1 MRTRVGI
8 ALLWLMPGR
17 TDSWGTSCCLT
28 YRYKWFDA
36 CICESRIYDLGAA
49 SGAEMAL
56 YMKLERFMLEPEAIE
71 RC

>member
-17 TDSWGTSCCLT
+17 TNSWGTSCCLT

-36 CICESRIYDLGAA
+36 LGAA
-49 SGAEMAL
+49 SGAEMGTLHETRTIYA
-56 YMKLERFMLEPEAIE
+56 
-71 RC
+71 